1 MIPGI
6 LPEGTTGREN
16 KLFLAAAAPTG
27 QMIRI
32 LVIDDHPLIRDGI
45 ATLIATQPDM
55 QVVAEASDGR
65 QGIDRFR
72 SHRPDVTLLDLQMPG
87 INGLDS
93 LAAMRREVP
102 DARIIILTTYTGD
115 MQTKRALEAGARGY
129 LLKNV
134 LHEELL
140 ASIRA
145 VHSGQRRISPEIAAE
160 VADHS
165 MDDVLTMG
173 EIEVLRSISAGCANK
188 EIAARLFLKEETVK
202 SRVKSILTKL
212 NANDRTHA
220 AMIGLKRGIIN
231 L

>member
-1 MIPGI
+1 
-6 LPEGTTGREN
+6 
-16 KLFLAAAAPTG
+16 
-27 QMIRI
+27 MIRI
-32 LVIDDHPLIRDGI
+32 LVVDDHPLIRDGV
-45 ATLIATQPDM
+45 ATLVATQPDM
-55 QVVAEASDGR
+55 RVVAEASDGR
-65 QGIDRFR
+65 QGLDLFR
-72 SHRPDVTLLDLQMPG
+72 SHRPEITLLDIQMPG
-87 INGLDS
+87 INGLDA
-93 LAAMRREVP
+93 LVAMRREVP
-102 DARIIILTTYTGD
+102 DARVIVLTTYTGD

-145 VHSGQRRISPEIAAE
+145 VHSGQRRISPEIAAD

-173 EIEVLRSISAGCANK
+173 EIDVLRSISAGCANK

>member
-16 KLFLAAAAPTG
+16 KLFLAAAAPSG

>member
-1 MIPGI
+1 MIPDI
-6 LPEGTTGREN
+6 LPEGTTGPEY
-16 KLFLAAAAPTG
+16 KLFMAAAAP
-27 QMIRI
+27 MIHI
-32 LVIDDHPLIRDGI
+32 LVVDDHPLIRDGI
-45 ATLIATQPDM
+45 AMLVATQPDM

-65 QGIDRFR
+65 QGIERFR
-72 SHRPDVTLLDLQMPG
+72 IHRPEVTLLDLQMPG
-87 INGLDS
+87 INGLDA
-93 LAAMRREVP
+93 LVAMRREVP
-102 DARIIILTTYTGD
+102 DARVIVLTTYTGD

-145 VHSGQRRISPEIAAE
+145 VHSGQRRVSPEIAAD

-165 MDDVLTMG
+165 MDDILTMG
-173 EIEVLRSISAGCANK
+173 EIDVLRSISAGCANK

-220 AMIGLKRGIIN
+220 AMIGLKRGIID